1 MPQDVHFDIPV
12 DDPERAQQF
21 YSQLFGWKMRKVALP
36 GYDYW
41 LLRSAQDENLGGMFQ
56 RTSPGEYPVNFFPV
70 PDIDVAVEKVAGLG
84 GKVIAPKKTVPRTGY
99 SAQVADTEGN
109 VFGLWQNDPTAR

>member
-12 DDPERAQQF
+12 DNPERAERF
-21 YSQLFGWKMRKVALP
+21 YSQLFGWKMRKVSLP

-41 LLRSAQDENLGGMFQ
+41 LLRSAKDENLGGMLK
-56 RTSPGEYPVNFFPV
+56 RTSPEQYPVNFFPV
-70 PDIDVAVEKVAGLG
+70 DNIDATIQQVLDLG
-84 GKVIAPKKTVPRTGY
+84 GKLISPKKAVSRAGY

-109 VFGLWQNDPTAR
+109 VFGLWQNDPAAR